1 MLVSQW
7 SIPSLANKGGRLHRS
22 PFFQPNMHFAEYFAT
37 IYKIVVPFQIC
48 IERKTT
54 DFGGVI
60 FLYFKL
66 IPDELPKVF
75 ENNANGANV
84 AKF

>member
-1 MLVSQW
+1 
-7 SIPSLANKGGRLHRS
+7 
-22 PFFQPNMHFAEYFAT
+22 MHLAEYFPI

-48 IERKTT
+48 IGRKTT